1 MGWKVT
7 TAETREI
14 TLPQESDSYEDV
26 ATEPDGLDVEEN
38 DDDVDGVIGDAD
50 GSDNEVMSVTQSTR
64 GRRTPMKSRTHMK
77 SRWLFLLIKEVIAKH
92 QIY

>member
-1 MGWKVT
+1 VFSTSAGWKVT

-38 DDDVDGVIGDAD
+38 DDDDDVDGVIGDAD
-50 GSDNEVMSVTQSTR
+50 GSANEVMSVTQSTR
-64 GRRTPMKSRTHMK
+64 VRSPKKSRSPMNYVGYFRS
-77 SRWLFLLIKEVIAKH
+77 SRK
-92 QIY
+92 